1 MGSSSPQQMPPPPD
15 STFSAAESITTH
27 DTLPP
32 SKLIARDNVLLAG
45 LLAAFAPSMADAHR
59 LSIDDLHPDRN
70 LLLFLHRLSPHIG
83 TDLTGDWL
91 HTHPALMN
99 NYRWLRLFYGENC
112 IALLDEH
119 DVAAMLTNDLGILGR
134 LLGYAQSGRFGAV
147 YLLLR
152 GDCNILC
159 FFLCGVI
166 QIGLVSGTAVLFGF
180 TDHPIIE
187 KSIGVKIVAG
197 SGEAKG
203 FEIEVKVKVEH
214 IDLVEQ
220 LVVDPLGEF
229 GNAVVGQT
237 VELDRF
243 FVGVCYDAG
252 ISSMPS
258 RMAAA

>member
-1 MGSSSPQQMPPPPD
+1 
-15 STFSAAESITTH
+15 
-27 DTLPP
+27 
-32 SKLIARDNVLLAG
+32 
-45 LLAAFAPSMADAHR
+45 
-59 LSIDDLHPDRN
+59 
-70 LLLFLHRLSPHIG
+70 
-83 TDLTGDWL
+83 
-91 HTHPALMN
+91 
-99 NYRWLRLFYGENC
+99 
-112 IALLDEH
+112 
-119 DVAAMLTNDLGILGR
+119 MLTNDLGILRR

-229 GNAVVGQT
+229 GNAVVGQA

-252 ISSMPS
+252 YFLHAEPNGGSITGMTFNDDTVAVDDQ
-258 RMAAA
+258 RHRDRCR

>member
-59 LSIDDLHPDRN
+59 LSIDNLHPDRN

-152 GDCNILC
+152 GDCTFC
-159 FFLCGVI
+159 
-166 QIGLVSGTAVLFGF
+166 A
-180 TDHPIIE
+180 
-187 KSIGVKIVAG
+187 
-197 SGEAKG
+197 
-203 FEIEVKVKVEH
+203 
-214 IDLVEQ
+214 
-220 LVVDPLGEF
+220 
-229 GNAVVGQT
+229 
-237 VELDRF
+237 
-243 FVGVCYDAG
+243 
-252 ISSMPS
+252 SSFAALS
-258 RMAAA
+258 R

>member
-1 MGSSSPQQMPPPPD
+1 MGSSSPQQMPSPPD
-15 STFSAAESITTH
+15 STFSAAEAVTAH

-32 SKLIARDNVLLAG
+32 GKLIARDNVLFARLF
-45 LLAAFAPSMADAHR
+45 AAFTPSMADAYR
-59 LSIDDLHPDRN
+59 LSIDDLHPNRN
-70 LLLFLHRLSPHIG
+70 LFLFLHRLSPHIG

-159 FFLCGVI
+159 FFLCGAI

-187 KSIGVKIVAG
+187 KGVGIKVIAGSWETKGLKVKI
-197 SGEAKG
+197 
-203 FEIEVKVKVEH
+203 KVKVEH
-214 IDLVEQ
+214 VDLVEQ
-220 LVVDPLGEF
+220 FIVDPLRELR
-229 GNAVVGQT
+229 NTVVCQAVSWMSAET
-237 VELDRF
+237 
-243 FVGVCYDAG
+243 
-252 ISSMPS
+252 
-258 RMAAA
+258 RMASLAKPHWYCRS

>member
-1 MGSSSPQQMPPPPD
+1 MPPPPD
-15 STFSAAESITTH
+15 STFSATESITTH

-159 FFLCGVI
+159 FFLCGAKCLLPRRRNRQRPRRTPI
-166 QIGLVSGTAVLFGF
+166 QLSLQHSERLRWNGGYRPHSQTRSTRCDLRDRRPGKPHRRANLAAPERNHAGGA
-180 TDHPIIE
+180 DRWKII
-187 KSIGVKIVAG
+187 
-197 SGEAKG
+197 
-203 FEIEVKVKVEH
+203 
-214 IDLVEQ
+214 
-220 LVVDPLGEF
+220 
-229 GNAVVGQT
+229 
-237 VELDRF
+237 
-243 FVGVCYDAG
+243 
-252 ISSMPS
+252 
-258 RMAAA
+258 